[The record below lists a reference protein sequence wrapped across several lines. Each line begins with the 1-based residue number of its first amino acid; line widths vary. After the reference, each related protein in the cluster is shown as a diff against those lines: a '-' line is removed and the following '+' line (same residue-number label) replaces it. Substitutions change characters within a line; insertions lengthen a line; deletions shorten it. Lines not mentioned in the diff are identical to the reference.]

1 MIRNYNKN
9 EIDTLNIFYNDIF
22 NIKKN
27 YDEESN
33 IIRVFEENN
42 QIIGFIDYSILYE
55 RAELNYIFII
65 DEYKSHG
72 YATLLMQNMLDDL
85 KNNGVLSITLEVN
98 VNNEKAIKLYEKM
111 CFKTI
116 NKREKYYLN
125 GEDGYLMY
133 REV

>member
-9 EIDTLNIFYNDIF
+9 DIDTLNFFYNDIF

-65 DEYKSHG
+65 DENKNHG

-85 KNNGVLSITLEVN
+85 KNNGVSSITLEVN

-116 NKREKYYLN
+116 NKREKYYPN